1 MDANDFLM
9 GNGIPSAHAYFKNAP
24 FGTTVGGQITMQP
37 EVTQQSD
44 LDTGELKFWSDGKP
58 MQQLVVT
65 VQTNHRDSEVIDD
78 DGQRRF
84 YIKAKMLDA
93 VRDAVRRSGAK
104 GLEVGGTLMI
114 TYTADGEAKK
124 RAHNPPKIYSAT
136 YAPPSAAAVNEM
148 LTGAPAPAQPS
159 GGFVPASQGPAPQWA
174 TPAAQP
180 VAPQPQPAA
189 PAPAMPAAGG
199 AVDPA
204 ALAAAVAQMS
214 DEQKRQLGLP
224 V

>member
-9 GNGIPSAHAYFKNAP
+9 GNGIPSAHAYYKNAP

-65 VQTNHRDSEVIDD
+65 VQTSLRDPEVIDD

-124 RAHNPPKIYSAT
+124 KAHNPPKIYTAT
-136 YAPPSAAAVNEM
+136 YTPPSAAAANAM
-148 LTGAPAPAQPS
+148 LMGAPA
-159 GGFVPASQGPAPQWA
+159 APPVHQA
-174 TPAAQP
+174 APVAQP
-180 VAPQPQPAA
+180 VAPQPLPAT
-189 PAPAMPAAGG
+189 PAPAAAVPAPAG

-204 ALAAAVAQMS
+204 ALAAAMAQLS
-214 DEQKRQLGLP
+214 DEQKRALGIP